1 MAKKVMEHSSCVCV
15 GVFVFVS
22 NLNEAVVEENA
33 KSPGGGDWC
42 FKQLLWGHIV
52 DNFLHIWA
60 SLFVEIMFKSCIAR
74 NKN

>member
-15 GVFVFVS
+15 GVFVCVS

-42 FKQLLWGHIV
+42 FKQLL
-52 DNFLHIWA
+52 
-60 SLFVEIMFKSCIAR
+60 
-74 NKN
+74 